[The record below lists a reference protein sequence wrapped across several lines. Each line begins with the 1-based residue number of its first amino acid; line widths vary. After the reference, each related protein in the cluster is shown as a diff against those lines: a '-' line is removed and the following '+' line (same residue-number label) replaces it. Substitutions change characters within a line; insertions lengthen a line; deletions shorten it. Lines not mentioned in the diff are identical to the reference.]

1 MLLGVCSIPGRS
13 INFINHCKATS
24 ASFGGG
30 AVKYGNLVVT
40 GCSRNG
46 RLIRGRC
53 EILAARTVSCVNADC
68 SSTGVLS
75 YVVHAEVAKDVA

>member
-1 MLLGVCSIPGRS
+1 M
-13 INFINHCKATS
+13 
-24 ASFGGG
+24 
-30 AVKYGNLVVT
+30 KYGNLVVT